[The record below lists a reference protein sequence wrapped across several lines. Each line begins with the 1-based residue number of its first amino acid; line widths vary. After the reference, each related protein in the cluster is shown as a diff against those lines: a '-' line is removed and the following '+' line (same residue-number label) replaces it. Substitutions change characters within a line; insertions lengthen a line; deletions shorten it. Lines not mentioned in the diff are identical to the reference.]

1 MKVFKSD
8 NSISKWSLME
18 ACSEVICWRSDD
30 SEAWGEGFEA
40 GTSEH
45 WAVAMLNWSLDSGLH
60 PKVR

>member
-8 NSISKWSLME
+8 KSIKRWSLME
-18 ACSEVICWRSDD
+18 ACSVVICWRSDD
-30 SEAWGEGFEA
+30 SGFEA

-45 WAVAMLNWSLDSGLH
+45 WAVAMLNWSLDGGLH